1 MEHRFSKQI
10 DTVVH
15 RMLIVIK
22 KFYQQEHYRSERII
36 IKSKKDCVYLN
47 ILEAEDVIHEK
58 VKEAL
63 NKKYYWYFGTL

>member
-1 MEHRFSKQI
+1 
-10 DTVVH
+10 
-15 RMLIVIK
+15 MLIVIK

-63 NKKYYWYFGTL
+63 NKKYY